1 MPNCTLLELAVAW
14 IVALMQWREAGRIA
28 TEFLLKSL
36 MGQENCESG
45 GHEKAHWGLDSGC
58 WHSLVNS

>member
-1 MPNCTLLELAVAW
+1 MDRGPDAVEGGGE
-14 IVALMQWREAGRIA
+14 VSHRV
-28 TEFLLKSL
+28 LLKSL